1 MEYKDLVDA
10 WKRFGSTPEDV
21 CQQVL
26 GVPVNMINER
36 VIMAPWWKPSVFENL
51 GNEITFLTRND
62 DDADINIW
70 NVKTDDFNITY
81 IQTGIGAG
89 VLTDALLAL
98 GGTRC
103 KKALF
108 VGSVGA
114 LDKNISVGDIVIPK
128 LSICGDGMSRYL
140 KAGSLT
146 ENNPFGDKCYPN
158 PELYEELKSNME
170 RICTENNVN
179 FHFGTTFSIDTIVAQ
194 FVHLDEII
202 NMGCNVIEMETAAA
216 FRAAAIINIKL
227 AALFSVSDNVMQN
240 KSLIGEINEN
250 DIRFR
255 KNVRRTIFPKIIL
268 ETLK

>member
-1 MEYKDLVDA
+1 MEYRDLVDA
-10 WKRFGSTPEDV
+10 WKRFGSSPEDV

-26 GVPVNMINER
+26 GVPAHMINER
-36 VIMAPWWKPSVFENL
+36 VIIAPWWKPDVFENL
-51 GNEITFLTRND
+51 GHEINFLTRND
-62 DDADINIW
+62 DDADINVWDI
-70 NVKTDDFNITY
+70 KADDFNITY
-81 IQTGIGAG
+81 IQTGIGAP

-98 GGTRC
+98 GGTNC

-114 LDKNISVGDIVIPK
+114 LHEDITVGDIVIPK

-140 KAGSLT
+140 KGSSLK
-146 ENNPFGDKCYPN
+146 ENDPFGEVCFPDPGF
-158 PELYEELKSNME
+158 YEELKNNTE
-170 RICTENNVN
+170 KICEESNVN
-179 FHFGTTFSIDTIVAQ
+179 FHVGTTFSIDTIVAQ
-194 FVHLDEII
+194 FAHLDEII

-216 FRAAAIINIKL
+216 FRAAAIINIKF

-255 KNVRRTIFPKIIL
+255 KDVRRTIFPKIIL